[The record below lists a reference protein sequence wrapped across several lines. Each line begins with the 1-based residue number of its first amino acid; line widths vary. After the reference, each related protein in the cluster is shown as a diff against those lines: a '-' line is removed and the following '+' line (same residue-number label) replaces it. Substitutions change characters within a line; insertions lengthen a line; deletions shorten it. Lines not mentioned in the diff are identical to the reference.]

1 MKLKE
6 TALNILLADD
16 DTDDRFFF
24 EKALK
29 EIPIF
34 THLVT
39 VNNGEELID
48 YLTTNTEHLPDVVF
62 LDLSM
67 PRKTGYECLIEI
79 KEDEKLKNIP
89 VIMFSTSFTHGIDLE
104 ESLMS
109 TLSKMGAQ
117 NYIRKPSDF
126 EKLKQVIHQAL
137 TKLIEKENVTETKK
151 DE

>member
-1 MKLKE
+1 MKTHE

-16 DTDDRFFF
+16 DPDDRLFF

-29 EIPIF
+29 EIPIL
-34 THLVT
+34 TRLT
-39 VNNGEELID
+39 SVNNGEELMN

-79 KEDEKLKNIP
+79 KEDEKLKNIH
-89 VIMFSTSFTHGIDLE
+89 VIMFSTSFTHGVGLE
-104 ESLMS
+104 ETLMS

-117 NYIRKPSDF
+117 NYIRKPGDF

-137 TKLIEKENVTETKK
+137 TKLIEKETDIKIVE
-151 DE
+151 

>member
-1 MKLKE
+1 MKSHE
-6 TALNILLADD
+6 TPLNILLADD
-16 DTDDRFFF
+16 DPDDRLFFR
-24 EKALK
+24 KALK
-29 EIPIF
+29 EIPIL
-34 THLVT
+34 TNLNM
-39 VNNGEELID
+39 VNNGEELMD
-48 YLTTNTEHLPDVVF
+48 YLTANTENQPDVIF

-89 VIMFSTSFTHGIDLE
+89 VIMFSTSFTHGVGLE

-126 EKLKQVIHQAL
+126 EKLKHVIHQSL
-137 TKLIEKENVTETKK
+137 IKLIEKENLIL
-151 DE
+151 

>member
-1 MKLKE
+1 MKPKE
-6 TALNILLADD
+6 TGLNILLADD

-29 EIPIF
+29 EIPIL
-34 THLVT
+34 TNLIT
-39 VNNGEELID
+39 VNNGEELMN
-48 YLTTNTEHLPDVVF
+48 YLTTNTKHLPDVVF

-89 VIMFSTSFTHGIDLE
+89 VVMFSTSFTHGIDLE
-104 ESLMS
+104 QSLMT

-126 EKLKQVIHQAL
+126 EKLKQVIQAAL
-137 TKLIEKENVTETKK
+137 TELIEKENLTI
-151 DE
+151 